1 MDAPRRRSARDV
13 LHEIREQEIEF
24 FDFKFV
30 DLYGSLQH
38 LTVPADAVSESTF
51 QNGFGFDGSSVRGF
65 TAISEADMVLRPD
78 PDSLFRDPFYDAPT
92 LSTFCNIIDP
102 VKHAPFSRDPR
113 GVAQRAERLV
123 RSLGVADVTYFGP
136 EMEFYIL
143 DDVRFEQTTQHG
155 FYFVN
160 AEGAFWNTGEQG
172 GGGQRNLA
180 FRLAR
185 KRGYFAAP
193 PGDLYHNMRCKI
205 SSILRTVGITPELHH
220 HEVGAPGQSEIGFR
234 FGPLTTQAD
243 RALKFK
249 YVVKNTARR
258 FGKTATFMPKP
269 LFEEAGS
276 GMHCNLS
283 MWKGDQNL
291 FYAPGRYG
299 DLSQLADHFVAGLLK
314 HAPSLCAFTNPSTN
328 SYRRLVPGYEAP
340 VNLVY
345 SYRNRSACVRV
356 PMVGSDKKRKRI
368 EYRTPDPSANPYL
381 AFAAIL
387 QAGLDGI
394 VNQLEPPAPVD
405 DNLYQLAASGRL
417 KDIRN
422 VPTSLEKAIDALE
435 QDHDY
440 LLANGVFTPDLIE
453 TWIRHKREQEI
464 NFIGLRPH
472 PSEFL
477 LYFDA

>member
-1 MDAPRRRSARDV
+1 MQAPRKLSARDV

-51 QNGFGFDGSSVRGF
+51 LNGFGFDGSSVRGF
-65 TAISEADMVLRPD
+65 TGISEADMVLRPD

-92 LSTFCNIIDP
+92 LSTFCNVVDP
-102 VKHAPFSRDPR
+102 VAHAPFSRDPR
-113 GVAQRAERLV
+113 TVAQRAERLV
-123 RSLGVADVTYFGP
+123 RSLGVADVIYFGP
-136 EMEFYIL
+136 EIEFYIL
-143 DDVRFEQTTQHG
+143 DDVRFDQTTQHG

-160 AEGAFWNTGEQG
+160 AEGAFWNTGQ
-172 GGGQRNLA
+172 QSDQSNLG
-180 FRLAR
+180 FRLGR

-220 HEVGAPGQSEIGFR
+220 HEVGGAGQSEIGMR

-243 RALKFK
+243 RSIKFK

-258 FGKTATFMPKP
+258 YGKTATFMPKP

-283 MWKGDQNL
+283 MWKGDKNL
-291 FYAPGRYG
+291 FYEPGRYG
-299 DLSQLADHFVAGLLK
+299 DLSKLADQFVAGLLK
-314 HAPSLCAFTNPSTN
+314 HAPALCAFTNPSTN

-381 AFAAIL
+381 AFAAIV

-394 VNQLEPPAPVD
+394 VNELEPPAPVD
-405 DNLYQLAASGRL
+405 DNLYKLAGTERMKS
-417 KDIRN
+417 IRN

-435 QDHDY
+435 RDHEF
-440 LLANGVFTPDLIE
+440 LLANGVFTSDLIE
-453 TWIRHKREQEI
+453 TWIHHKREQEI
-464 NFIGLRPH
+464 NFISLRPH